1 MLLLL
6 LLEFLLDLHAAG
18 RRVPLCA
25 VGHFVVVVDAA
36 AAAAAAAAARCGRR
50 RCGGRRRGGGGG
62 GGGCR
67 HLVAQQADVFDGFQL
82 DRIAEELVA
91 VAFSLDLAEDV
102 DAVVVAQGP
111 GHLVVVHRRMILLDA
126 PEPGQSRRIRD
137 LEHARFA
144 VLPGDVVRVALTGV
158 VEQLLQ
164 KVPQQSAVG
173 ARVQPFAGTV
183 PAARSWPSSRLFA
196 VQRHRRHG
204 RSWQR

>member
-82 DRIAEELVA
+82 DRIAEE
-91 VAFSLDLAEDV
+91 
-102 DAVVVAQGP
+102 P
-111 GHLVVVHRRMILLDA
+111 GSIKLITLILN
-126 PEPGQSRRIRD
+126 
-137 LEHARFA
+137 F
-144 VLPGDVVRVALTGV
+144 
-158 VEQLLQ
+158 
-164 KVPQQSAVG
+164 
-173 ARVQPFAGTV
+173 F
-183 PAARSWPSSRLFA
+183 
-196 VQRHRRHG
+196 
-204 RSWQR
+204 